1 MRKMSQNFEAQRRET
16 FETFAELKK
25 RGSTLPRT
33 SIVEFYLL
41 AEDEDAKW
49 GPCEKAL
56 RALGYATERDE
67 DSDTLIVATRSE
79 LTITPEAI
87 WSEERKV
94 IEVALKYDFHPD
106 GWEFGFD

>member
-1 MRKMSQNFEAQRRET
+1 MSQKFEAQRRET
-16 FETFAELKK
+16 FDTFAELKK
-25 RGSTLPRT
+25 RGEALPRT

-56 RALGYATERDE
+56 RALGYVTERDE
-67 DSDTLIVATRSE
+67 ESDTLIVATRSE
-79 LTITPEAI
+79 LQITPEAI
-87 WSEERKV
+87 WAEESRV
-94 IEVALKYDFHPD
+94 IEIAFKFDFHPD